1 MKRTLTEKVSEYIQS
16 NEPKKAKGLML
27 KQDFHIIARVVNNLH
42 IGRAKAFA
50 LLPPEIQAEVVLL
63 LTRTAK
69 LEIFQNLSAYQ
80 IARFLHFNDEDD
92 ATDVVQIL
100 SKDTRAQ
107 VLSLLIE
114 SKRKQIEKLL
124 KYGKDTAGGLMDL
137 NFILIKPD
145 FSLKDVAEKVQR
157 HIAEK
162 KSAPHVI
169 VVNEKLELLG
179 YLPYKRLI
187 LTSPTH
193 SVTSLMMTLPVV
205 SVHADQEQIV
215 SRVMHEHGDVVGVVD
230 ENKRIVGIIHLRDLL
245 KVSQVE
251 ATEDIFK
258 FAGLNPEETALGS
271 VGVKVSKRYK
281 WLIINL
287 ATAFLAASFVKMFES
302 TIARVTILAV
312 FMPIVA
318 GEGGNA
324 ATQSLAVVVRG
335 LAVHE
340 LDWHQARGVV
350 IREAIAGTIN
360 GLIVG
365 VLAGIIALLFH
376 APPVIGLLLGVSMV
390 INLFI
395 AGLFGALIP
404 FILQAMRIDPA
415 VASSIFVTTATDIF
429 GFLAFLGL
437 ATIFL

>member
-1 MKRTLTEKVSEYIQS
+1 MKRTLTEKVFEYIS
-16 NEPKKAKGLML
+16 TNETKKAKGLML

-42 IGRAKAFA
+42 TGKSKAFA
-50 LLPPEIQAEVVLL
+50 LLPPEIQAEVLLL
-63 LTRTAK
+63 LTRSTK
-69 LEIFQNLSAYQ
+69 LAVFQKLSAYQ

-92 ATDVVQIL
+92 ATDVIQL
-100 SKDTRAQ
+100 LTSESKDQ
-107 VLSLLIE
+107 VLPLLIE
-114 SKRKQIEKLL
+114 AKRKQIEKLL
-124 KYGKDTAGGLMDL
+124 KYGRDTAGGLMDL
-137 NFILIKPD
+137 NFILVKSD
-145 FSLKDVAEKVQR
+145 FTLRDVAEKVQR
-157 HIAEK
+157 HISEK

-169 VVNEKLELLG
+169 VVDEDLQVLG

-187 LTSPTH
+187 LTAPTH
-193 SVTSLMMTLPVV
+193 SVSSLMMILPLV
-205 SVHADQEQIV
+205 SVHADQEQIL
-215 SRVMHEHGDVVGVVD
+215 SRVLHEHGDVVGVID
-230 ENKRIVGIIHLRDLL
+230 DQKHIVGIIHLRDLL

-258 FAGLNPEETALGS
+258 FAGLNPDETALGS
-271 VGVKVSKRYK
+271 VSVKVSKRYK

-287 ATAFLAASFVKMFES
+287 ATAFLAASFVKLFES
-302 TIARVTILAV
+302 TIAKATILAV

-340 LDWHQARGVV
+340 LGWHQARGVI

-360 GLIVG
+360 GIIVG
-365 VLAGIIALLFH
+365 VLAGCIALLFH
-376 APPVIGLLLGVSMV
+376 APPIIGLLLGISMI
-390 INLFI
+390 INLFV

-404 FILQAMRIDPA
+404 FILQAFRVDPA

-437 ATIFL
+437 ATVFL